1 MSKYH
6 LSSALY
12 HGPGRDGGDVG
23 IIGALGGNA
32 KTSNVLSLVVAPWSA
47 VVGTRTV
54 PPKLHASKTT
64 AAYMEALATE
74 AGHVCGKCALL
85 DPRVAKALAVHACY
99 VQRNF
104 QNAGQPAAICRASIG
119 DPGPVFDVDTFL
131 AMLAAAR
138 MSGVDH
144 VRSCVA
150 GDLGMVPE
158 GIAKV
163 LIDLVR
169 LAGGFRW
176 LGYTHQWYR
185 SPWLRSTHMASTQ
198 GKASAYRA
206 ALARGWRPFHVVP
219 EHSSDIPADL
229 VHCPEQGADLRGDLA
244 SCTGCEHKCDGTSSD
259 ARGTFIIDHGPGA
272 RWRDNAAARAVMGGA
287 S

>member
-1 MSKYH
+1 M
-6 LSSALY
+6 LY

-32 KTSNVLSLVVAPWSA
+32 KTSSVLSLVVAPWSA
-47 VVGTRTV
+47 VVGTRAV
-54 PPKLHASKTT
+54 PPGLHASKCT
-64 AAYMEALATE
+64 AAYMEALAGE
-74 AGHVCGKCALL
+74 IGHVCGSGKNRCPLMDAKI
-85 DPRVAKALAVHACY
+85 AKALAVKACY

-104 QNAGQPAAICRASIG
+104 QNAGQPAAICRASTG
-119 DPGPVFDVDTFL
+119 DPGTFDVDTFTTL
-131 AMLAAAR
+131 LGAAR

-158 GIAKV
+158 WVARM
-163 LIDLVR
+163 LIKLVVIQ
-169 LAGGFRW
+169 GGFRW

-206 ALARGWRPFHVVP
+206 ALARGWRPYHVVP

-229 VHCPEQGADLRGDLA
+229 VHCPEQSAELNGDQA
-244 SCTGCEHKCDGTSSD
+244 SCIGCDHKCDGTTSD

-272 RWRDNAAARAVMGGA
+272 RWRNNAAAAAIMGA
-287 S
+287 TS